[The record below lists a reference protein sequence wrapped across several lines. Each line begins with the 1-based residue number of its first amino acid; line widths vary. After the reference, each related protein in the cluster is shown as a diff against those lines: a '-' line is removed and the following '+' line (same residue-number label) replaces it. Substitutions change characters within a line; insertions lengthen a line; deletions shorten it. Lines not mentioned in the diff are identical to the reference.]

1 MLAMDAHPPRISGL
15 SLLRRFFSVAC
26 LFLWTLW
33 AIYRERRRV
42 MRSQAQSSVA
52 AQPASPALIQALA
65 AFRDAAVKQDV
76 LLIKLGQ
83 FLSTRIDLLPE
94 QATLVLS
101 SLQDEVAPVP
111 FAQVVSVIES
121 ELGKPV
127 EEVFSVLERKCT
139 AAASLG
145 QVLKAVL
152 ASTGYTLAA
161 KLHPPH
167 VCNLYI

>member
-15 SLLRRFFSVAC
+15 SLLRLFFRSAC

-101 SLQDEVAPVP
+101 SFQDEVAPVP
-111 FAQVVSVIES
+111 FAQVVSVIEPK
-121 ELGKPV
+121 LRTPV
-127 EEVFSVLERKCT
+127 E
-139 AAASLG
+139 
-145 QVLKAVL
+145 Q
-152 ASTGYTLAA
+152 ASTSLNRKSPLA
-161 KLHPPH
+161 PP
-167 VCNLYI
+167 